1 MIKIMN
7 KNYNPS
13 FQFWF
18 YFALFLVALRWIA
31 FGEGNLPISIRR
43 WLSMKRVE
51 LRKKLGYR
59 DETKYKMSAGDGAN
73 QKYKRQ
79 G

>member
-1 MIKIMN
+1 MTDQDEFHTTGSWTPTI
-7 KNYNPS
+7 
-13 FQFWF
+13 
-18 YFALFLVALRWIA
+18 LVSIAFALRWIA